1 MNLERGDS
9 MKEIE
14 KLNALATMTIR
25 AYQKKNQRLKMI
37 ICGLLILYAITII
50 GFFSYLNICTEKKE
64 AAFAMSSPLC
74 ISILCRTIAKHERT
88 VFV

>member
-1 MNLERGDS
+1 

-37 ICGLLILYAITII
+37 ICGLVILYVITIVC
-50 GFFSYLNICTEKKE
+50 FFSYLNICTEKKE
-64 AAFAMSSPLC
+64 AAFAGCSPLC

-88 VFV
+88 VVV

>member
-1 MNLERGDS
+1 

-25 AYQKKNQRLKMI
+25 AYQKKNQRLKMT
-37 ICGLLILYAITII
+37 ICVLLILYAITII

-64 AAFAMSSPLC
+64 AAFAVSSPLC
-74 ISILCRTIAKHERT
+74 ISIVCRAVAKHERT
-88 VFV
+88 VIV

>member
-1 MNLERGDS
+1 

-14 KLNALATMTIR
+14 RLNALATMTIR
-25 AYQKKNQRLKMI
+25 AYQKKNQRLKMT

-64 AAFAMSSPLC
+64 AVFAVSSPLC
-74 ISILCRTIAKHERT
+74 ISIICRTVAKHERT
-88 VFV
+88 VIV